1 MLLNPLMILSLMLLP
16 GVCMLATSFVVSLF
30 EGGTAKEGKAKQP
43 LVRADAV

>member
-1 MLLNPLMILSLMLLP
+1 MLLNPIAILTLMLLP

-30 EGGTAKEGKAKQP
+30 ENAATKSGKAKQP